1 LADGRLVKTW
11 AMRGTLH
18 LLTPEEGGAFL
29 SLMASGRTWERP
41 SWQRY
46 FGVSP
51 ADIQALRVAARDAL
65 DGAALTREE
74 LVAAI
79 VATPRLAHVGDALR
93 SGWGTLLKPLAW
105 NGDLCH
111 GPAQGNRVTFM
122 RPEAASQRWAGV
134 PDPEEAAPVAI
145 LSYLRAYGPATIGA
159 FGAWLAGGYFGTRQL
174 RAWHDALGDRVAAVD
189 IDGVPAFVAAE
200 DLDELASARPT
211 NAVRLLG
218 GFDQYVLG
226 PGTGDERIIPASRRR
241 QVSKQSGWISPVAV
255 VGGVVGGT
263 WELGD
268 ETVSISWFPETGRVP
283 RARLESEVERLSA
296 ILGRPLAMEITT
308 LRP

>member
-1 LADGRLVKTW
+1 
-11 AMRGTLH
+11 
-18 LLTPEEGGAFL
+18 
-29 SLMASGRTWERP
+29 
-41 SWQRY
+41 
-46 FGVSP
+46 
-51 ADIQALRVAARDAL
+51 
-65 DGAALTREE
+65 
-74 LVAAI
+74 
-79 VATPRLAHVGDALR
+79 
-93 SGWGTLLKPLAW
+93 
-105 NGDLCH
+105 
-111 GPAQGNRVTFM
+111 M